1 MENGL
6 DAKRG
11 LICLVMD
18 AYDELPAGND
28 KTPYSLGKVIA
39 RVKGEKFV
47 RHMQEARMS
56 ISSYISDLLVDLFH
70 PLLTEDSDIYP
81 DVRKRCFAEFVQ
93 GAVATLNSS
102 K

>member
-47 RHMQEARMS
+47 RHMQEA
-56 ISSYISDLLVDLFH
+56 
-70 PLLTEDSDIYP
+70 
-81 DVRKRCFAEFVQ
+81 
-93 GAVATLNSS
+93 
-102 K
+102 